1 VERKVILCLFFIAIL
16 FVWMPEKAESA
27 VREVGE
33 GKPYAQVTEA
43 LRVAESGDVIRVYPG
58 EYRGNLV
65 IDRSVTLEAVEIG
78 KAKIIGTGEGNVI
91 TVRHP
96 GVTIRGFEISSGGL
110 NYLKNDA
117 AIMVTR
123 DGARIEKNRIRQS
136 LFGIYLKKSSNHVI
150 RENDI
155 VGREERSFSERGNG
169 LQIYYSHR
177 NRVEK
182 NRFRHVRDGIYVEFS
197 HRNRLHS
204 NRVEDSR
211 YGVHYMWS
219 DDNVFEGNVFL
230 RNVSGAAIMFSKR
243 VKLTNNRFENSQG
256 LRSFGM
262 FLQTV
267 EDSEACDNLFLHNS
281 IGVFSDLSRNI
292 QIHHNTFLANDIGM
306 EMLGSNWDSVVYQNN
321 FIDNLQ
327 HLAVNEQ
334 TTKID
339 WFRGERGNYWSDYEG
354 VDVSGK
360 GIGEPEYQSGNLFE
374 YLMTKYPHT
383 RLFIQ
388 SPTAKMLEA
397 IDRWFPVVSRPSVT
411 DPYPLM
417 EPVRHETYD
426 QLRRRPEEVG
436 GAAFALV
443 ISAALLLMGGGAFW
457 VVHRRNR

>member
-1 VERKVILCLFFIAIL
+1 MERKVILCLFFIAIL
-16 FVWMPEKAESA
+16 FVGMPEKAESA

-33 GKPYAQVTEA
+33 GKPYAQLTEA

-169 LQIYYSHR
+169 SSNLLFPPQPGGEKPLSPRAGRDLCGVFPPQPASLQPGGGLP
-177 NRVEK
+177 
-182 NRFRHVRDGIYVEFS
+182 VRCPLYVVRRQSCLRGI
-197 HRNRLHS
+197 
-204 NRVEDSR
+204 
-211 YGVHYMWS
+211 
-219 DDNVFEGNVFL
+219 VFL
-230 RNVSGAAIMFSKR
+230 RNVSGAAIMYSKR

-256 LRSFGM
+256 MRSFGM
-262 FLQTV
+262 FFQTV
-267 EDSEACDNLFLHNS
+267 EDSEAYDNLFLHNS
-281 IGVFSDLSRNI
+281 IGIFSDLSRNI

-306 EMLGSNWDSVVYQNN
+306 EMLGSNWDGVVYQNN

-327 HLAVNEQ
+327 QLSVNEQ

-339 WFRGERGNYWSDYEG
+339 WSRGE
-354 VDVSGK
+354 K
-360 GIGEPEYQSGNLFE
+360 GQLLE
-374 YLMTKYPHT
+374 
-383 RLFIQ
+383 RL
-388 SPTAKMLEA
+388 
-397 IDRWFPVVSRPSVT
+397 
-411 DPYPLM
+411 
-417 EPVRHETYD
+417 
-426 QLRRRPEEVG
+426 
-436 GAAFALV
+436 
-443 ISAALLLMGGGAFW
+443 
-457 VVHRRNR
+457 